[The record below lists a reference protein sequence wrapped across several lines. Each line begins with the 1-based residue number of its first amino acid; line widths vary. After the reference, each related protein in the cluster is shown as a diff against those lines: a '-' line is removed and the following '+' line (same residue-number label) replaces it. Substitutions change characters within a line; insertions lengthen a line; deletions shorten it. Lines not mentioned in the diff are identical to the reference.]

1 MPTSVCH
8 LTTRLCL
15 FVHELFS
22 LCCCLEICPSYAL
35 TASQAGA
42 AGVPAEGL
50 VPAGAFSSAAGH
62 HESSRS
68 AAADPEVRTESGSGQ
83 RVSGGPGEGARDHE
97 PTEAAPE
104 ASHLGPSGFGDET
117 GGRGQTTGQEM
128 TTH

>member
-1 MPTSVCH
+1 MCDECVCH

-15 FVHELFS
+15 VVHELLSF
-22 LCCCLEICPSYAL
+22 CCCLEICPSNAV
-35 TASQAGA
+35 TASQARA
-42 AGVPAEGL
+42 LGVPAEGL

-62 HESSRS
+62 HESSHS
-68 AAADPEVRTESGSGQ
+68 AAPDPEVRQ

-104 ASHLGPSGFGDET
+104 ASHLRPSGFGDET

-128 TTH
+128 TAQ